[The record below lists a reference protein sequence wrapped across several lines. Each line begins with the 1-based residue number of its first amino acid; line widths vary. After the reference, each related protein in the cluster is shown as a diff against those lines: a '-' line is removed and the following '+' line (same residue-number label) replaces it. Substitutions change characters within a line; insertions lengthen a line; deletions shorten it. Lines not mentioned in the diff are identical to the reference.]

1 MEKGKLVVA
10 IRKKVRVQKWRR
22 AEITDLPFPPGS
34 QVEIIIVGSKP
45 KKGARQENIYAYTDS
60 LTRRKGLP
68 RYSMKQIE
76 EIIHESREARG

>member
-1 MEKGKLVVA
+1 MERTKLVLA
-10 IRKKVRVQKWRR
+10 IRKKVRVQKGRR

-34 QVEIIIVGSKP
+34 QVEIIIVGSQP

-60 LTRRKGLP
+60 LTRRKGIP

-76 EIIHESREARG
+76 EIIHKSREARG